1 MGLRRIYITQPAL
14 MIRAYKTSVERRHCI
29 DHIDWIFSHFYR
41 RGSSHHSTRGA
52 VHIQACIDV
61 KQGRMLEDRRGL
73 VSRCVVKCK
82 KFEEGQLSELAKKLK
97 NNLIYYVIDAKRII
111 SRSKKT

>member
-1 MGLRRIYITQPAL
+1 
-14 MIRAYKTSVERRHCI
+14 
-29 DHIDWIFSHFYR
+29 
-41 RGSSHHSTRGA
+41 
-52 VHIQACIDV
+52 
-61 KQGRMLEDRRGL
+61 MLEDRRGL